1 MVVAIDA
8 PVENNPSITY
18 LGRMLT
24 LGKPRIPFAVKPRN
38 RCITLVAGSSSPEL
52 RIEKNLFTIED
63 VSTFLIGE

>member
-8 PVENNPSITY
+8 PVENNLRITY

-24 LGKPRIPFAVKPRN
+24 QRKPIIPFAVKHRN
-38 RCITLVAGSSSPEL
+38 MCITLVAGSSSLEM